1 MYHYHFLDITVK
13 VLKCV
18 CYRCGKLLIDRSD
31 PRVVNLKTKEPKER
45 WKEMY
50 ELCSKIPRCGKETE
64 DGCGF
69 DQPTRYKVD
78 GIQGILAIWK
88 DSKSGLY
95 EEIKIITTT
104 CKK

>member
-1 MYHYHFLDITVK
+1 
-13 VLKCV
+13 
-18 CYRCGKLLIDRSD
+18 
-31 PRVVNLKTKEPKER
+31 
-45 WKEMY
+45 MY

-88 DSKSGLY
+88 DSKNGIY
-95 EEIKIITTT
+95 EEKRLYAEYVKELFERISEQDKVTLGFSTAWCRPEWLI
-104 CKK
+104 CSVVPVPPPAVRPL